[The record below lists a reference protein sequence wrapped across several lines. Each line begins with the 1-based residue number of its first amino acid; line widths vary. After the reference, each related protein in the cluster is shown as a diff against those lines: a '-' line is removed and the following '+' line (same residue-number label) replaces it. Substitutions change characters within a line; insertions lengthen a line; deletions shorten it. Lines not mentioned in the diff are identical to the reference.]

1 MALIE
6 IPFCNPSTQRSLGA
20 LLVAAG
26 AVLSILSGAPAE
38 GAESATAPEVK
49 EPILDSETR
58 LERFEQHLAMKE
70 ESPFKKAKWS
80 YLGPTNVSGRCTD
93 VEAVYPRGQQYAIW
107 IASATGGVWKS
118 TNEGT
123 TFEPVFDEMP
133 CASIGDIAIDPT
145 NPDVVWVGTGEA
157 NIFRSSGA
165 GCGVFKTTD
174 GGETWTAKGLAGTH
188 TIPRIRIHPVNPD
201 IVWVAAGGHE
211 WTKNPERGLFKTTDG
226 GESWSKILY
235 VDDETGVNDIVLH
248 PTDPDT
254 IYATTWQRTRLKW
267 SDPRNFPHYEN
278 SGVWKSTDGGE
289 NWDQIN
295 NGLPEAAFRG
305 RIGID
310 IARSNPDVVYA
321 YVDSYEVAEKAKPGQ
336 KDSYGRPMK
345 DRIKGA
351 TIYRS
356 ADAGATWEQT
366 SGLDDKTRK
375 FMEDHSATYGWV
387 FSQIR
392 VDPQDEDRIYTM
404 GLALNVSEDGGRTAK
419 VLTGMHL
426 DHHGLWIDPSN
437 SDYLL
442 NVQDGGLAISYDG
455 GENWKI
461 PIEELPLA
469 QFFNVSLDMNE
480 PFRVYGSI
488 QDHGSYSAEVDI
500 SEGRT
505 NLQPVEF
512 DSTLG
517 GEGTTHA
524 IDPRDGTIYASS
536 FYGNLDRQSADGGEK
551 KDCLPPPFPDEEMK
565 LGQWLAPTVLSVH
578 NPDYIYHGLKTV
590 MMSRDRC
597 ISWEDISPVLSHN
610 DPDKSGDIY
619 YQTVTALAESPLRF
633 GLLYAGTDD
642 GRVWRTKNNGGNWEE
657 IGGAPVPAKWVSRLV
672 ASEHDLSTVYMT
684 QTGRRD
690 DDFQVYVWKSTDLG
704 ETWVDISGNVPLG
717 PVNVIREDP
726 DDENQLFLGTD
737 ASVYVTQNG
746 GETWAVLGHLPFAY
760 VHDLAFHPRDRM
772 LVIGT
777 HGRGVWVFDGEQLDP
792 RKAKGIGE
800 VSEEDLPLLL
810 GTWNGEID
818 AEGRLMPFS
827 LEFLMEDEEIG
838 GSMEFV
844 MGTATVSEVQF
855 DGELLA
861 FKATFSMGEQEMT
874 TEFEGQIEEE
884 TMTGTGESP
893 MGKSKLT
900 ATKEADESASTE

>member
-1 MALIE
+1 MRTFLTA
-6 IPFCNPSTQRSLGA
+6 STLV
-20 LLVAAG
+20 LLVGFATTVSAA
-26 AVLSILSGAPAE
+26 
-38 GAESATAPEVK
+38 APEVK

-58 LERFEQHLAMKE
+58 LERFEQHLTMKQ

-93 VEAVYPRGQQYAIW
+93 VEAVSPRGQQYTIW
-107 IASATGGVWKS
+107 IGSATGGVWKS
-118 TNEGT
+118 INEGT
-123 TFEPVFDEMP
+123 TFEPVFNDMP

-157 NIFRSSGA
+157 NIFRSSSA

-174 GGETWTAKGLAGTH
+174 GGETWTAMGLAGTH
-188 TIPRIRIHPVNPD
+188 TIPRIRIHPENPD

-226 GESWSKILY
+226 GETWSKVLY

-248 PTDPDT
+248 PTQPDT

-278 SGVWKSTDGGE
+278 SGVWKSTDAGE
-289 NWDQIN
+289 NWEQIN
-295 NGLPEAAFRG
+295 SGLPEAAFRG

-310 IARSNPDVVYA
+310 IAPSNPDVLYA
-321 YVDSYEVAEKAKPGQ
+321 YLDSYEVAEKAKPGQ
-336 KDSYGRPMK
+336 KDTYGRAMK

-356 ADAGATWEQT
+356 ADAGGTWEQV
-366 SGLDDKTRK
+366 SGLDEKTKK
-375 FMEDHSATYGWV
+375 FMESHSATYGWV

-392 VDPQDEDRIYTM
+392 VDPQDENRIYTM
-404 GLALNVSEDGGRTAK
+404 GLALNMSADGGKTAE

-426 DHHGLWIDPSN
+426 DHHGLWIDPDNSN
-437 SDYLL
+437 YLL

-461 PIEELPLA
+461 PLEELPLA
-469 QFFNVSLDMNE
+469 QFFNVSLDMGE
-480 PFRVYGSI
+480 PFRVYGSV

-500 SEGRT
+500 SDGRKK
-505 NLQPVEF
+505 LQPIEF

-536 FYGNLDRQSADGGEK
+536 FYGDLDRESAEGTDK
-551 KDCLPPPFPDEEMK
+551 KDCLPPPYPDEEKM

-578 NPDYIYHGLKTV
+578 NPDYVYHGLQTV
-590 MMSRDRC
+590 MLSRDRC
-597 ISWEDISPVLSHN
+597 TTWEDISPVLSRD
-610 DPDKSGDIY
+610 DPEKRGDIY

-642 GRVWRTKNNGGNWEE
+642 GRVWRTKNGGAKWEE
-657 IGGAPVPAKWVSRLV
+657 IGRAPVPAKWVSKLV
-672 ASEHDLSTVYMT
+672 ASQHDLATVYMT

-726 DDENQLFLGTD
+726 DKEDQLFLGTD
-737 ASVYVTQNG
+737 ASVYVTKDG
-746 GETWAVLGHLPFAY
+746 GETWAVLGDLPFAY
-760 VHDLAFHPRDRM
+760 VHDLAIHPRDRM

-792 RKAKGIGE
+792 RKASGIGE
-800 VSEEDLPLLL
+800 ASEEDLAALL
-810 GTWNGEID
+810 GTWNGEVD
-818 AEGRLMPFS
+818 ADGRLMPFS
-827 LEFLMEDEEIG
+827 LELLIEDEEIG

-861 FKATFSMGEQEMT
+861 FTATFSMGEQEMAM
-874 TEFEGQIEEE
+874 ELDAEIEEE
-884 TMTGTGESP
+884 TMTGTGESM
-893 MGKSKLT
+893 MGKSKFT
-900 ATKEADESASTE
+900 ATKEAAEPAATE